1 MSNFLDAYNGNG
13 ALGEALQQWHDA
25 VRAKYP
31 LLADALLGNELTRKD
46 GPVRPPLSLIIST
59 KDGRLRFSLS
69 NPEASKTYF
78 GKIDDPS
85 DILGSC
91 EACLANQS
99 GEWSMKRESSTSKA
113 RW

>member
-1 MSNFLDAYNGNG
+1 MSNFLDSYSGDG
-13 ALGEALQQWHDA
+13 ALGETLQAWHDA

-31 LLADALLGNELTRKD
+31 LLADAMLGNELTKKD
-46 GPVRPPLSLIIST
+46 GPLRPPFSLIIGT

-91 EACLANQS
+91 EACLREQS
-99 GEWSMKRESSTSKA
+99 GEWSLKKNNDSGKG